1 MEARS
6 AGIERKR
13 GRDALLAGDPHTAD
27 PQANLCEPGVGRP
40 DWRAPTPR
48 REKQEVGPL
57 LVGVTEE
64 ATAGI
69 APMLGVELIHAPTLE
84 PHHTPCLIIPGNY
97 S

>member
-1 MEARS
+1 
-6 AGIERKR
+6 
-13 GRDALLAGDPHTAD
+13 
-27 PQANLCEPGVGRP
+27 
-40 DWRAPTPR
+40 
-48 REKQEVGPL
+48 
-57 LVGVTEE
+57 VTEE